1 MARINLLP
9 WRNELRKKRQKE
21 FAYLA
26 VGAAV
31 AMLTVIGGVHWFNE
45 ERIAFQKQRN
55 EYLEQKTVELDARIK
70 AIKNLDEQRKNLLA
84 RMEIIQQLQSSR
96 PEIVHVFDELV
107 RTLPEGVYYQKVKQ
121 SGNLLTVS
129 GVAQSNAFVSS
140 LMRNLN
146 RSEWLEGATLKEIV
160 ADASNGSGNTELLR
174 LANFGLEFKQVTLV
188 SDENTD
194 GDG

>member
-9 WRNELRKKRQKE
+9 WRNELRKKRQQE
-21 FAYLA
+21 FNYMALGA
-26 VGAAV
+26 VV
-31 AMLTVIGGVHWFNE
+31 AMCAVIGGVHWFNE

-55 EYLEQKTVELDARIK
+55 SYLEQKTVELDARIK

-121 SGNLLTVS
+121 SGSLLTVT

-146 RSEWLEGATLKEIV
+146 QSEWLGSPTLKEIV
-160 ADASNGSGNTELLR
+160 ADQNNGSGNTELLR
-174 LANFGLEFKQVTLV
+174 LANFGLEFKQTSLV
-188 SDENTD
+188 AEENKD
-194 GDG
+194 G

>member
-9 WRNELRKKRQKE
+9 WRNELRKKRQQE
-21 FAYLA
+21 FNYMVLGA
-26 VGAAV
+26 VV
-31 AMLTVIGGVHWFNE
+31 AMCAIIGGVHWFNE

-55 EYLEQKTVELDARIK
+55 AYLEQKTIELDARIK

-84 RMEIIQQLQSSR
+84 RMDIIQQLQASR

-107 RTLPEGVYYQKVKQ
+107 RTLPEGVYYQRVKQ
-121 SGNLLTVS
+121 SGNVLTVT

-146 RSEWLEGATLKEIV
+146 QSPWLEGATLKEIV
-160 ADASNGSGNTELLR
+160 AETSNGSGNTELLR
-174 LANFGLEFKQVTLV
+174 LANFGLEFKQKSLE
-188 SDENTD
+188 SDEKKE
-194 GDG
+194 G